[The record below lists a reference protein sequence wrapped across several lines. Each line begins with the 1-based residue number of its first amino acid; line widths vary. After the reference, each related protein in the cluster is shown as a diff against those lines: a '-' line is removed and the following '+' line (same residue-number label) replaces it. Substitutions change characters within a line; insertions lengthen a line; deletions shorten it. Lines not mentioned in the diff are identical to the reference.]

1 MSDAP
6 TDALSRRGLLKAAIA
21 AGIVPA
27 THAPSWA
34 AVRERRTPG
43 IAAPQLAAD
52 RGGSGPPALFVHGFG
67 SSKYTWRSVC
77 AGLTDVFAYHA
88 IDMPGAGSS
97 PAPANF
103 NFALENLSDVLAQ
116 YIVSNDLKNLTIVSS
131 SLGAAIAF
139 IAILRNFPSL
149 STRVSSLCVI
159 DGACYPQRFPFFI
172 DLLRWPIVANL
183 SDSADPPQ
191 EMAEFLAR
199 TVLGYLFFDASR
211 ITEEQVQEYTGY
223 ITSREHRR
231 AIAQIA
237 RALDMAVLSRYVPL
251 LKTIKIPTLI
261 IWGDEDRVIPVANGR
276 RLERDLGNAHF
287 FAIERCGH
295 LPQEERPDEVIALM
309 RRYHKPV

>member
-1 MSDAP
+1 MTGAP
-6 TDALSRRGLLKAAIA
+6 ADGLSRRGLLKAAIA
-21 AGIVPA
+21 AGVVPA
-27 THAPSWA
+27 THALSWA
-34 AVRERRTPG
+34 AARERKTPS
-43 IAAPQLAAD
+43 AAALQLAAD
-52 RGGSGPPALFVHGFG
+52 RGGSGPRALFVHGFG
-67 SSKYTWRSVC
+67 SSKYTWGDVC

-88 IDMPGAGSS
+88 IDLPGAGGS

-103 NFALENLSDVLAQ
+103 NFTLENLSDVVAQ

-131 SLGAAIAF
+131 SLGAAITF

-149 STRVSSLCVI
+149 GPRVSSLCVI

-199 TVLGYLFFDASR
+199 TVLGYLFFDANR
-211 ITEEQVQEYTGY
+211 ITERAQEYAGY

-261 IWGDEDRVIPVANGR
+261 IWGDEDRVIPLANGR
-276 RLERDLGNAHF
+276 RLERDLANAHLF
-287 FAIERCGH
+287 VIERCGY
-295 LPQEERPDEVIALM
+295 LPQEERPEDVIALM